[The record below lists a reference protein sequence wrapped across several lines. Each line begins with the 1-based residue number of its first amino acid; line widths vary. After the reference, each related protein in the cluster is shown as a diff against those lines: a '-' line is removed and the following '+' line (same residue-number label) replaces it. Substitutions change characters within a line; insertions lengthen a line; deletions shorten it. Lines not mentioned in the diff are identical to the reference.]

1 VSPQDSIK
9 KQELIAKAAPHIPPP
24 EFEDALQEAK
34 EYHKAHP
41 PLEEKLIGEP
51 TDLPMHPN
59 NAERMERKKDF
70 IDLINEG
77 TIAELVDDHRQKIMI
92 PFRKRMV
99 PVELAA
105 EIVDNLVLW
114 S

>member
-1 VSPQDSIK
+1 VSEQDSL
-9 KQELIAKAAPHIPPP
+9 KQELMSKAEAHIPPK
-24 EFEDALQEAK
+24 EFEVALEEAK
-34 EYHKAHP
+34 TYHKAHP

-51 TDLPMHPN
+51 SDLPMHPKN
-59 NAERMERKKDF
+59 IERMERKKDF

-77 TIAELVDDHRQKIMI
+77 TIAEMVDDHRQKIMI

-99 PVELAA
+99 PAELAA